1 MYEGFLFYWLMY
13 DTILLM
19 VIAVLIVLGLC
30 FGSFVN
36 AFVWRLHEGRDWVKE
51 RSECVHCHHELAAK
65 DLVPV
70 LSWLWLRGKCRYCHK
85 PISAQ
90 YPLIEAST
98 AILFVLSWIYWPY
111 LVQGAQIVVFGLWL
125 VILTGLIA
133 LLVYDLKWM
142 LLPNKLVFPLTGL
155 AATMQLMIILSNW
168 QGWGKLL
175 SIAIAVL
182 IGGGI
187 FYILFQL
194 SDGRWIGGGDVK
206 LGFLLGLLAGTPAK
220 SLLVIFLAGLLG
232 SLVSLPLIASKKLG
246 RTSTIPFGPFLIVAG
261 IIAVLFGN
269 QIIDWYTRAFITG
282 V

>member
-1 MYEGFLFYWLMY
+1 L
-13 DTILLM
+13 
-19 VIAVLIVLGLC
+19 VVLGLC
-30 FGSFVN
+30 LGSFVN

-70 LSWLWLRGKCRYCHK
+70 LSWVWLRGKCRYCHK

-90 YPLIEAST
+90 YPIVEAST
-98 AILFVLSWIYWPY
+98 ALLFVLSYHYWPY
-111 LVQGAQIVVFGLWL
+111 VIHGAQIAAFSLWL
-125 VILTGLIA
+125 AILLGLIA
-133 LLVYDLKWM
+133 LFVYDVRWM
-142 LLPNKLVFPLTGL
+142 LLPNKLVFPLTAL
-155 AATMQLMIILSNW
+155 AAIMQLIIVLNDW

-175 SIAIAVL
+175 SIAVAVL

-187 FYILFQL
+187 FYVLFQV
-194 SDGRWIGGGDVK
+194 SNGRWIGGGDVK
-206 LGFLLGLLAGTPAK
+206 LGFLLGLLVATPAK

-232 SLVSLPLIASKKLG
+232 SLVTLPLVISKKLG